1 MAALAVELVAADN
14 KKPVAHQAV
23 VLQQVVEHQLVLV
36 RVVEQAEVAHPK
48 QVAHLLQ
55 AVHQQ
60 EGHLQAERLAVV
72 VDSRKRAVHPLVAQ
86 HQVAVV
92 HLAVVDNL
100 RQAALQLVE
109 HQAVAHQLAELP
121 QVVVLEAAAH
131 LKLVAHLAE
140 PPQVV
145 VHQAAH
151 QVVLAALVA
160 QAVVAVAHLRLAAL
174 QNNVSYI
181 KATS

>member
-1 MAALAVELVAADN
+1 
-14 KKPVAHQAV
+14 
-23 VLQQVVEHQLVLV
+23 VEHQLVLV

-60 EGHLQAERLAVV
+60 AGHLQAERLAVV
-72 VDSRKRAVHPLVAQ
+72 VDNRKLAVHPQVAQ
-86 HQVAVV
+86 RQVAVV
-92 HLAVVDNL
+92 HQAVVAAHQVAVDNL

-121 QVVVLEAAAH
+121 QAVVLEAAAH

-140 PPQVV
+140 LPQVV

-160 QAVVAVAHLRLAAL
+160 VAHLRLAAL
-174 QNNVSYI
+174 QNNMSYI